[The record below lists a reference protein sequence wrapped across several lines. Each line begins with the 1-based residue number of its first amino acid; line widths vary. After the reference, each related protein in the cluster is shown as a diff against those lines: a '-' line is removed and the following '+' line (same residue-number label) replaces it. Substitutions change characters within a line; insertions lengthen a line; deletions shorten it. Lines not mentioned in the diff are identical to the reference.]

1 MPKTSRV
8 QFLLSERELSRLDK
22 WMFENEIRGRSQ
34 ALRCLILNRCGPDKM
49 LFGNGYP
56 EDLEKDQAEMKKVIQ
71 NALDQDFS
79 IWVDFLR
86 IAKVLRIPDIDAC
99 HNYMSEE
106 SFLKI
111 WKLVKE
117 WKTDL
122 NCFIIR
128 FGTNI
133 QSLSPNEG
141 SLKFAAYKGVIFF
154 RDYEE

>member
-49 LFGNGYP
+49 LFGNGYQG
-56 EDLEKDQAEMKKVIQ
+56 DLEKDKVEMKKVIQ
-71 NALDQDFS
+71 DALDQGFS

-86 IAKVLRIPDIDAC
+86 IAKVLGIPATDAR
-99 HNYMSEE
+99 NKYMSEE
-106 SFLKI
+106 SFSKI
-111 WKLVKE
+111 WKFVKE
-117 WKTDL
+117 WKADL
-122 NCFIIR
+122 NCLIIR

-133 QSLSPNEG
+133 QDLSPNEG
-141 SLKFAAYKGVIFF
+141 SLQFAAYQGVIFF